1 MKYVEPI
8 KFNSKSIVNNP
19 TVKRKSN
26 KLFWSLFC
34 PVLMILIAS
43 ALSNMNGTGL
53 FNIGAP
59 GQYTIGAFCALFAA
73 IVLGTPWYV
82 SLIFAMI
89 GGALW
94 GVLPGL
100 FKAHFNVNEVITC
113 IMLNWTG
120 LFLVNLLIKNIQYV
134 LTLKEILFL

>member
-53 FNIGAP
+53 FNIGSAFDNFSNILIM
-59 GQYTIGAFCALFAA
+59 GRTMLMTLIAALALNTNLNSGRMDFSLGA
-73 IVLGTPWYV
+73 
-82 SLIFAMI
+82 
-89 GGALW
+89 
-94 GVLPGL
+94 
-100 FKAHFNVNEVITC
+100 
-113 IMLNWTG
+113 TG
-120 LFLVNLLIKNIQYV
+120 ILACF
-134 LTLKEILFL
+134 TL

>member
-43 ALSNMNGTGL
+43 ALV
-53 FNIGAP
+53 
-59 GQYTIGAFCALFAA
+59 QDY
-73 IVLGTPWYV
+73 
-82 SLIFAMI
+82 LI
-89 GGALW
+89 L
-94 GVLPGL
+94 VVHL
-100 FKAHFNVNEVITC
+100 ITSQ
-113 IMLNWTG
+113 I
-120 LFLVNLLIKNIQYV
+120 F
-134 LTLKEILFL
+134 